1 MDARTQ
7 KPARQVVELEVDGET
22 IEATIAPHRLLVDVL
37 RDACGRTSV
46 KEGCESASCG
56 ACTVLVDDV
65 PRLACITPA
74 ADVIGS
80 KIRTA
85 ESLRSSDGRLHALQ
99 EAFIHHHAVQC
110 GFCTPGMLMAGLALL
125 EENSRPTEQ
134 EVRDAIAGNLC
145 RCTGYVRIVRAILAA
160 AQTLGA
166 RSERRLPEMA
176 S

>member
-1 MDARTQ
+1 
-7 KPARQVVELEVDGET
+7 
-22 IEATIAPHRLLVDVL
+22 
-37 RDACGRTSV
+37 
-46 KEGCESASCG
+46 
-56 ACTVLVDDV
+56 
-65 PRLACITPA
+65 
-74 ADVIGS
+74 
-80 KIRTA
+80 
-85 ESLRSSDGRLHALQ
+85 
-99 EAFIHHHAVQC
+99 
-110 GFCTPGMLMAGLALL
+110 MLMAGLALL